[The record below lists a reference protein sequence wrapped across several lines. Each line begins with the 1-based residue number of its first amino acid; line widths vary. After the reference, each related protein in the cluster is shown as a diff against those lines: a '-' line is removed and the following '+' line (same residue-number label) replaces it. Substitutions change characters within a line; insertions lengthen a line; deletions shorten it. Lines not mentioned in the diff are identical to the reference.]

1 MSTLKLTKKT
11 RSSQESTKPTNIWKS
26 KGSEPTDPSKAASE
40 VKKPQPK
47 QSDAKSKPA
56 YRPKLMI
63 DTDTESK
70 SVLIKIAQRTSVR
83 QVVNTALRY
92 IRDGWAVRMD
102 AYQLDI
108 AKVILAAEIVKTRSP
123 FLHQETAFIQTA
135 LPAKMK

>member
-1 MSTLKLTKKT
+1 MSTLKLTKKP
-11 RSSQESTKPTNIWKS
+11 RSSQESAKTTNIWKS
-26 KGSEPTDPSKAASE
+26 KGSEPADASKAAPE

-47 QSDAKSKPA
+47 QPDAKSKPA

-63 DTDTESK
+63 DTDAEAK

-83 QVVNTALRY
+83 QVVNTVLRY
-92 IRDGWAVRMD
+92 IRDGWAVTMN
-102 AYQLDI
+102 AFQLDI

-123 FLHQETAFIQTA
+123 FLHQETAFIQTV